1 MAPEGSNEL
10 VSTYSIWPLKG
21 GIRECPLTADGPE
34 GRNEEVSTYS
44 IWPLRGG
51 MRECPLTADDC

>member
-1 MAPEGSNEL
+1 MG
-10 VSTYSIWPLKG
+10 K
-21 GIRECPLTADGPE
+21 CPLTADGPE

-44 IWPLRGG
+44 IWPSRGG